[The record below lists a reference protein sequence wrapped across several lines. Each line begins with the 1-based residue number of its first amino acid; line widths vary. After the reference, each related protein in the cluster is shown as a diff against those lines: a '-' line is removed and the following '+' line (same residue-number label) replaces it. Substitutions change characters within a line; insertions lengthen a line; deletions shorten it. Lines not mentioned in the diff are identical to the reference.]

1 MTARLFVGSLLSFL
15 VLVFAPIMAQ
25 ADTEWVEFSDKSNV
39 AIDKEWT
46 ITFNTPISNDAVN
59 NDNIYLKSVSGKIK
73 PELTL
78 SNDGKKIT
86 VKTPADGYEPGQY
99 YALYVTEEVT
109 SKLGKKMDKGYKQMF
124 QIDPKAEKPDTEPVE
139 DPPEDPEEP
148 VEEPAEPEEK
158 SVLST
163 GTVTADILNV
173 RAKPTAGSDKLGAL
187 SRGDT
192 VEIYDFQDYWAEIE
206 YNGKTAYVHKTYMK
220 LRKNGGTSVEGQRI
234 VVDAGHG
241 DHDPGAQ
248 YGGAIEKEI
257 NLDVAKRTAER
268 LKKLGANPILTR
280 DNDRFITLD
289 GRVKYAKEV
298 NADLFVSVHANAAYK
313 GAKGSEVFYSAQK
326 LSNVEES
333 RVLATKIQNNFVED
347 VGMYDRGV
355 KSERFYVIHHNTL
368 PSVLVELGFVTNDGD
383 RAKLQSN
390 YYRDLYAK
398 AITDGIVEYFDAP
411 VK

>member
-15 VLVFAPIMAQ
+15 VLVLSPMMAQ
-25 ADTEWVEFSDKSNV
+25 ADTNWVQFSDKSNV

-46 ITFNTPISNDAVN
+46 ITFNTPISQDAVN
-59 NDNIYLKSVSGKIK
+59 NENIYLRSVSGKLN

-86 VKTPADGYEPGQY
+86 VKPPEGGYEPGEY
-99 YALYVTEEVT
+99 YALYVTQEVT
-109 SKLGKKMDKGYKQMF
+109 SQLGKKMEKGYKQMF
-124 QIDPKAEKPDTEPVE
+124 QIDPNAGVSEGGSGSEPDE
-139 DPPEDPEEP
+139 
-148 VEEPAEPEEK
+148 EPEEK
-158 SVLST
+158 TVMST

-173 RAKPTAGSDKLGAL
+173 REKPTASSNKVGSL

-192 VEIYDFQDYWAEIE
+192 VKIYDFEDYWAEIE

-220 LRKNGGTSVEGQRI
+220 LRKEGGTAVEGQRI

-241 DHDPGAQ
+241 DHDPGAN
-248 YGGAIEKEI
+248 YGGGIEKEI
-257 NLDVAKRTAER
+257 NLDVAQRVAER
-268 LKKLGANPILTR
+268 LKALGATPILTR
-280 DNDRFITLD
+280 DSDRFLTLD
-289 GRVKYAKEV
+289 GRVEYAKEMK
-298 NADLFVSVHANAAYK
+298 ADLFVSVHTNAAYK
-313 GAKGSEVFYSAQK
+313 GAEGSEVFYSAEK

-333 RVLATKIQNNFVED
+333 RILATKIQNHLVDD

-383 RAKLQSN
+383 RAKLQSDH
-390 YYRDLYAK
+390 YRNLFSK
-398 AITDGIVEYFDAP
+398 AITDGIVDYFEEP